1 MMISR
6 ELKHFHSENR
16 THVTK
21 KEFSGTETNIPYAV
35 CAPMDFTIYGA
46 SEQKADY
53 RIAEGGSLQTVT
65 EQGKNLYDM
74 DREFDNVIS
83 NSESGNFS
91 CDKTKVSEEEWLFD
105 NMTAGGNS
113 TAYFIIPLTVSQN
126 TQYTLSLTV
135 NRTNGIRG
143 AYGIG
148 NNKTADTWNVVAGVY
163 WYTKVPDLN
172 TDTRISM
179 SFNSGSNQT
188 LYFKGYFSYGAS
200 ADDSCTFKEMQL
212 ETGSTMTDYEA
223 FVPNS
228 PSENYPSEI
237 EPLLKEGTYL
247 VYINGA
253 PKSVELPA
261 LYAAG
266 SASDK
271 VIYDRLT
278 GTMRLK
284 KEVDEEL
291 LDTTKT
297 IEENTAAVMTEPT
310 YTALEPTDGYE
321 SGLGELPFNIYGKN
335 LYDMDREFDNVIP
348 NAEGGAYPC
357 DKHKIGGSEWLFDNF
372 SKGGSGSAYFI
383 IPLVVAKNTQYAL
396 SLTVNR
402 TNNVRGVYGIA
413 NNLTPDTW
421 NVVAGVYWYTKV
433 PDLNTDTR
441 ISMSFN
447 SGSNETLY
455 FKGYF
460 CYGSN
465 ADDSCTFKD
474 MQLEEG
480 SAATV
485 YEPIDYNPP
494 ESLSPSADY
503 PHKIY
508 PSQEFLLKS
517 NGGGAEYSTKVLYA
531 GCAIEVSDSSQA
543 NLTADGKHYIA
554 DYIEYDSKADTAK
567 RYRYIDESLLDYT
580 MQSKDQTQ
588 AVLQTPQT
596 ETITPDTDEY
606 AFKNVKS
613 IPGGC
618 TVSCGTYAGGEAL
631 FPLQIKA
638 AAKVIK

>member
-1 MMISR
+1 M
-6 ELKHFHSENR
+6 
-16 THVTK
+16 
-21 KEFSGTETNIPYAV
+21 
-35 CAPMDFTIYGA
+35 
-46 SEQKADY
+46 
-53 RIAEGGSLQTVT
+53 
-65 EQGKNLYDM
+65 
-74 DREFDNVIS
+74 
-83 NSESGNFS
+83 
-91 CDKTKVSEEEWLFD
+91 
-105 NMTAGGNS
+105 
-113 TAYFIIPLTVSQN
+113 
-126 TQYTLSLTV
+126 
-135 NRTNGIRG
+135 
-143 AYGIG
+143 
-148 NNKTADTWNVVAGVY
+148 VAGVY

-172 TDTRISM
+172 TDTRVSM

-212 ETGSTMTDYEA
+212 EKGSTMTDYEA

-247 VYINGA
+247 VYVNGA
-253 PKSVELPA
+253 QKSVELPA

-291 LDTTKT
+291 LDATKT

-335 LYDMDREFDNVIP
+335 LYDMDKEFDNVIP
-348 NAEGGAYPC
+348 NAEGGVYPC
-357 DKHKIGGSEWLFDNF
+357 DKHKIGESEWLFDNF

-402 TNNVRGVYGIA
+402 TNNVQGVYGIA

-465 ADDSCTFKD
+465 ANDSCTFKD

-480 SAATV
+480 SAATA

-503 PHKIY
+503 SHKIY
-508 PSQEFLLKS
+508 PAK
-517 NGGGAEYSTKVLYA
+517 NIVVKCVGAEKENSAKIPDLGY
-531 GCAIEVSDSSQA
+531 AIEVSDVAQS
-543 NLTADGKHYIA
+543 NITVDGKYYIA
-554 DYIEYDSKADTAK
+554 DYIEYDSKTDTAK
-567 RYRYIDESLLDYT
+567 RYKYIDESLLDYT
-580 MQSKDQTQ
+580 LPSKDQTQ
-588 AVLQTPQT
+588 AILSSPQT
-596 ETITPDTDEY
+596 ETITPTADEY
-606 AFKNVKS
+606 AFKDVKS
-613 IPGGC
+613 IQDGCSISFESYPG
-618 TVSCGTYAGGEAL
+618 EEN
-631 FPLQIKA
+631 PLPLSVRIK
-638 AAKVIK
+638 AKVIK